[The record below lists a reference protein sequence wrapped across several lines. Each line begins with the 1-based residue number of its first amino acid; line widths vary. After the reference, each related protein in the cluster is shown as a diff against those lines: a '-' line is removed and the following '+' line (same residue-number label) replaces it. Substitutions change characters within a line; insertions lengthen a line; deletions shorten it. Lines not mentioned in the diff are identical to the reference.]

1 MDSAL
6 APSLRLQA
14 KACLALGSPFHA
26 GVLDLAADDLE
37 AGGPTAR
44 LLAPWT
50 GQDLRA
56 LMAAAVPLRL
66 LGALHDLVL
75 SGEDPALAD
84 AYPQPGKA
92 FDAGSAWR

>member
-1 MDSAL
+1 MDNAL

-44 LLAPWT
+44 LLAPGPIRT
-50 GQDLRA
+50 CA
-56 LMAAAVPLRL
+56 P
-66 LGALHDLVL
+66 
-75 SGEDPALAD
+75 
-84 AYPQPGKA
+84 
-92 FDAGSAWR
+92 